1 MRATSLLKKMLG
13 LKKMRICGVKVVDD
27 DLEVDVAPTLKVAR
41 CSGCGCRAR
50 RIYDARERC
59 WRHVDLGP
67 MKVRLRY
74 RLRRVICARCGVV
87 TEMVPWAAHD
97 SWFTLAFEDQV
108 AYLAQQCSKTTVADL
123 MRVAW
128 GTVGAVA
135 ERVVR
140 RHLPDDL
147 LDGLR
152 RIGVDELSYR
162 KHHEYV
168 TIVVDHDSGRVI
180 WARRGKSAATL
191 AEFFRELGPERCAR
205 LERVSID
212 MSLAYENAVREFAP
226 AAEIVFDRFH
236 VQRLVHDAL
245 DEVRRSEVR
254 VAVEA
259 RARRRLKNT
268 RFALQ
273 RRPWNTT
280 DADRTKLSEL
290 QRTNRRLY
298 RAYLLKEGLAVV
310 LDGDAGPVETK
321 LREWIRW
328 ARRSQL
334 ATFARAA
341 ATIRDRMYGVLAY
354 CRTRLTNAAVEGLNG
369 KIRTITRRS
378 FGFHSASALIS
389 MLFLCCC
396 GIRLRPL
403 HAAHP

>member
-1 MRATSLLKKMLG
+1 MLG
-13 LKKMRICGVKVVDD
+13 FKRTKIVAFEVVEG
-27 DLEVDVAPTLKVAR
+27 DLELDVAPTLRIAR

-50 RIYDARERC
+50 RVYDARDRR

-67 MKVRLRY
+67 MKVHLRY
-74 RLRRVICARCGVV
+74 RLRRVNCGRCGIV

-97 SWFTLAFEDQV
+97 SWFTMAFEDQV
-108 AYLAQQCSKTTVADL
+108 AYLAQHSNKTVVADL

-128 GTVGAVA
+128 PTVGNVA

-147 LDGLR
+147 FDDLR

-162 KHHEYV
+162 RHHEYI
-168 TIVVDHDSGRVI
+168 TIVIDHDNGRVI
-180 WARRGKSAATL
+180 WARPGKNAATL
-191 AEFFRELGPERCAR
+191 AAFFRELGPERCAK

-212 MSLAYENAVREFAP
+212 MSVAYENAVRAFAP
-226 AAEIVFDRFH
+226 TAEIVFDRFH

-245 DEVRRSEVR
+245 DEVRRAEVR
-254 VAVEA
+254 AAVEV
-259 RARRRLKNT
+259 RERRKLKNT
-268 RFALQ
+268 RFALH
-273 RRPWNTT
+273 RRPWNRT
-280 DADRTKLSEL
+280 DADRAKLSEL
-290 QRTNRRLY
+290 QHANRRIY
-298 RAYLLKEGLAVV
+298 RAYMLKEGLAAV
-310 LDGDAGPVETK
+310 LDGDAGPAETK

-334 ATFARAA
+334 APFARAA
-341 ATIRDRMYGVLAY
+341 ATIRARIYGVLAY
-354 CRTRLTNAAVEGLNG
+354 CETHLTNAAVEGTNG

-378 FGFHSASALIS
+378 FGFHSSSSLIS
-389 MLFLCCC
+389 LLFLCCT